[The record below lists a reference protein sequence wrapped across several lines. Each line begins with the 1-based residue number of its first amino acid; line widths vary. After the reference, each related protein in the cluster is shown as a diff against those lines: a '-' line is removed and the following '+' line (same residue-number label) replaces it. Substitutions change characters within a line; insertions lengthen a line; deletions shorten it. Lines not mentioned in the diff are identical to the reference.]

1 MDASTSINDCSLASI
16 TLTALKTTNYGKQ
29 EMAWKNCRTI
39 HPISNRTIKRR
50 ETMAYAMMKTAS
62 IMVDAICNE
71 SPHQQLSRQSSTMHL
86 QFDPAIAEALK
97 LTKLV

>member
-1 MDASTSINDCSLASI
+1 
-16 TLTALKTTNYGKQ
+16 
-29 EMAWKNCRTI
+29 
-39 HPISNRTIKRR
+39 
-50 ETMAYAMMKTAS
+50 MMKTAS

-97 LTKLV
+97 PAKPV